1 MDTINII
8 DRGRGP
14 QLSTSRITVLDL
26 VHYFQRQASYEEIM
40 RWLPTLSRAE
50 ISVVERY
57 YLEHKEEFD
66 QRERRAH
73 EYREE
78 QVRQQR
84 LRFPELNGTREE
96 QLARLKQLVEKRR
109 QEKNGEGHPG

>member
-1 MDTINII
+1 MDTIHIV

-26 VHYFQRQASYEEIM
+26 VHYFQRQASYEEI
-40 RWLPTLSRAE
+40 SA
-50 ISVVERY
+50 VERY

-96 QLARLKQLVEKRR
+96 QLVRLKQLVEKRR